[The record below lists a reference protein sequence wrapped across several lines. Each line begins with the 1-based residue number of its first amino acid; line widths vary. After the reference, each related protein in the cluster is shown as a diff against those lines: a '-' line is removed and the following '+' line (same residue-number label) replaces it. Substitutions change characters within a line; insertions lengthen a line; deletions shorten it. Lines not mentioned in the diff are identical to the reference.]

1 MILMIAVVILM
12 VIGFGLVIKSLF
24 VGGISVAYVMALR
37 AVQGFIYVFTVLMEY
52 ELLINWRPAAERDTA
67 RHVLAERQRRCLA
80 GCQTMDAI
88 NMRMYAIRHKVF
100 RTLSDAGTEFGK
112 ETAAP
117 LRKVSV

>member
-1 MILMIAVVILM
+1 MMAVVILM

-37 AVQGFIYVFTVLMEY
+37 AVQGFVCVFTVLMEY
-52 ELLINWRPAAERDTA
+52 ELLINWRLAAERNTT
-67 RHVLAERQRRCLA
+67 RHVLVERQCLA

-88 NMRMYAIRHKVF
+88 NMRMYDIRHKVF
-100 RTLSDAGTEFGK
+100 RTLSDTGTEFGK

>member
-1 MILMIAVVILM
+1 MIAVVILM

-52 ELLINWRPAAERDTA
+52 ELLINWRPAAERDTT
-67 RHVLAERQRRCLA
+67 RHVLAERQRQCLA

-88 NMRMYAIRHKVF
+88 NMRMYDIRHKVF

-117 LRKVSV
+117 LREVSV